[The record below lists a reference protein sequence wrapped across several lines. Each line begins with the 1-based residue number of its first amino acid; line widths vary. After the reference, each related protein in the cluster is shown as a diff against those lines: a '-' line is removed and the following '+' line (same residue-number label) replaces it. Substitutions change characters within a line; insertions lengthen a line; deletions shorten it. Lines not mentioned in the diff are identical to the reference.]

1 MAPTTPPPGTWRYG
15 CYGYALRRADTDA
28 AFGAAS
34 QAMRRQAE
42 LELKLLKQKEA
53 EPHARSGAAL
63 KE

>member
-1 MAPTTPPPGTWRYG
+1 
-15 CYGYALRRADTDA
+15 
-28 AFGAAS
+28 
-34 QAMRRQAE
+34 MRRQAE